1 MPKKRGANRCNESCE
16 ELAMIKPW
24 VFEFLPELGSP
35 TTEPEPR
42 DVARLFGRYFD
53 LWVRDEALGFEGIF
67 FSEHHF
73 GRSYSA
79 SPNLLIAALAGRTK
93 RLRLGVMGVVLPYY
107 HPARVVE
114 EIGMLD
120 HLTGGRLEI
129 GTAIGVPQ
137 ELRRLGITM
146 VEARERNDEIVAILD
161 AALANRVV
169 SHKGKYFSLADL
181 RLLPRPLQ
189 QPSPSRW
196 TTVVSAESARRAAR
210 RRIRISTG
218 FNATKTVK
226 GIFDAYREEAAAAG
240 FEATADC
247 FALRRRV
254 TVGPTGE
261 QARHYAQAVAERLKS
276 FVAEDE
282 RVSANVPDA
291 PAPTD
296 GFTLSDDEF
305 ITGTADEVAQDIIE
319 QCRAVGAGHFL
330 TVLNW
335 SAPVDEVVQAH
346 ELFGRVAIPLLRAA

>member
-1 MPKKRGANRCNESCE
+1 
-16 ELAMIKPW
+16 MIKPW
-24 VFEFLPELGSP
+24 VFEFLPELGGP
-35 TTEPEPR
+35 AIEPDPR
-42 DVARLFGRYFD
+42 DVSAHFARYLD

-73 GRSYSA
+73 GRSYSP
-79 SPNLLIAALAGRTK
+79 SPNLLIAALAQRTK
-93 RLRLGVMGVVLPYY
+93 KLRLGVMGIVLPYY

-137 ELRRLGITM
+137 ELRRLNMTM
-146 VEARERNDEIVAILD
+146 AEARERNEEIAAIID
-161 AALANRVV
+161 AALSNRVV
-169 SHKGKYFSLADL
+169 SHSGKYFSFSDL
-181 RLLPRPLQ
+181 RFLPRPLQ
-189 QPSPSRW
+189 HPHPRRW

-210 RRIRISTG
+210 GRINISTG
-218 FNATKTVK
+218 FNSTQTVK
-226 GIFDAYREEAAAAG
+226 GIFDAYRKEAHASG
-240 FEATADC
+240 FEATPEY

-254 TVGPTGE
+254 TVGPTAGL
-261 QARHYAQAVAERLKS
+261 ARHYAQSVSDRLKS

-282 RVSANVPDA
+282 RVTANVPDT
-291 PAPTD
+291 PALSG

-305 ITGTADEVAQDIIE
+305 ITGTADDVAQQILE
-319 QCRAVGAGHFL
+319 QCRIVGAGHFL

-346 ELFGRVAIPLLRAA
+346 ELFGREAIPLLRAGL

>member
-1 MPKKRGANRCNESCE
+1 
-16 ELAMIKPW
+16 MIKPW
-24 VFEFLPELGSP
+24 VFEFLPELGGPSV
-35 TTEPEPR
+35 EPDPR
-42 DVARLFGRYFD
+42 DVAALFARYLD

-79 SPNLLIAALAGRTK
+79 SPNLLIAAISSRTNK
-93 RLRLGVMGVVLPYY
+93 LRLGVMGVVLPYY

-137 ELRRLGITM
+137 ELARLNMTM
-146 VEARERNDEIVAILD
+146 AEARERNDEIVAVLD
-161 AALANRVV
+161 AALADRIT
-169 SHKGKYFSLADL
+169 SHRGKYFSFSDL

-189 QPSPSRW
+189 QPSPPRW

-210 RRIRISTG
+210 RRIKISTG
-218 FNATKTVK
+218 FNSVPVIKR
-226 GIFDAYREEAAAAG
+226 IFNAYREEAEAAG
-240 FEATADC
+240 YQAGPDC

-254 TVGPTGE
+254 TVAQTSGE
-261 QARHYAQAVAERLKS
+261 ATRYAQAVAERLKS

-282 RVSANVPDA
+282 RLNANVPDA
-291 PAPTD
+291 PAPTS

-305 ITGTADEVAQDIIE
+305 ITGTPKEAARNIIE

-330 TVLNW
+330 AVLNW

-346 ELFGRVAIPLLRAA
+346 DLFGREAIPLLRAA

>member
-1 MPKKRGANRCNESCE
+1 
-16 ELAMIKPW
+16 MIKPW
-24 VFEFLPELGSP
+24 VFEFLPELGGPSL
-35 TTEPEPR
+35 EPDPR
-42 DVARLFGRYFD
+42 DVARLYARYLD
-53 LWVRDEALGFEGIF
+53 LWVLDEALGFEGIF

-73 GRSYSA
+73 GRSYSP
-79 SPNLLIAALAGRTK
+79 SPNLLIAALASRTK
-93 RLRLGVMGVVLPYY
+93 TLRLGVMGIVLPYY
-107 HPARVVE
+107 HPTRVVK

-137 ELRRLGITM
+137 ELRRFNMTM
-146 VEARERNDEIVAILD
+146 TEARERNEEIVAVLD
-161 AALANRVV
+161 AAMTSRIV
-169 SHKGKYFSLADL
+169 SHHGKYFSFTDL
-181 RLLPRPLQ
+181 RVLPRTLQ
-189 QPSPSRW
+189 QPSPPRW

-210 RRIRISTG
+210 GRIRISTG
-218 FNATKTVK
+218 FNSTKTVK
-226 GIFDAYREEAAAAG
+226 GIFDAYREEAEAAG
-240 FEATADC
+240 FEATPEY

-254 TVGPTGE
+254 TVGSTGE
-261 QARHYAQAVAERLKS
+261 QARRYAQAVAERLKS

-291 PAPTD
+291 PAPTG

-319 QCRAVGAGHFL
+319 QCRAVCAGHFL

>member
-1 MPKKRGANRCNESCE
+1 
-16 ELAMIKPW
+16 MIKPW
-24 VFEFLPELGSP
+24 LFEFLPELGGP
-35 TTEPEPR
+35 NVEPDAH
-42 DVARLFGRYFD
+42 DVASLFARYLD
-53 LWVRDEALGFEGIF
+53 LWVCDEALGFEGIF

-79 SPNLLIAALAGRTK
+79 SPNLLIAALASRTK
-93 RLRLGVMGVVLPYY
+93 KLRLGVMGVVLPYY

-137 ELRRLGITM
+137 ELIRLNMTM
-146 VEARERNDEIVAILD
+146 AEACERNDEIVSVLD

-169 SHKGKYFSLADL
+169 SHRGKYFSFSEL

-189 QPSPSRW
+189 QPSPPRW

-210 RRIRISTG
+210 RRIKISTG
-218 FNATKTVK
+218 FNSTHVIKR
-226 GIFDAYREEAAAAG
+226 IFDAYREEAAATS
-240 FEATADC
+240 FDVSPEY

-254 TVGPTGE
+254 TVAPTYE
-261 QARHYAQAVAERLKS
+261 QAHVHAKAVANRLKA

-282 RVSANVPDA
+282 RLNANVPDA
-291 PAPTD
+291 PAPSG
-296 GFTLSDDEF
+296 GFTLSEEEF
-305 ITGTADEVAQDIIE
+305 VSGTAKEVAQTIIE

-330 TVLNW
+330 AVLNW
-335 SAPVDEVVQAH
+335 SAPIDEIAQAH
-346 ELFGRVAIPLLRAA
+346 ALFGSEAIPLLRAA

>member
-1 MPKKRGANRCNESCE
+1 
-16 ELAMIKPW
+16 MIKPW
-24 VFEFLPELGSP
+24 VFEFLPELGGP
-35 TTEPEPR
+35 NVEPHPR
-42 DVARLFGRYFD
+42 DVAALFARYLD

-73 GRSYSA
+73 GRSYSP
-79 SPNLLIAALAGRTK
+79 SPNLLIAALASRTK
-93 RLRLGVMGVVLPYY
+93 TLRLGVMGVVLPYY

-137 ELRRLGITM
+137 ELARLNMTM
-146 VEARERNDEIVAILD
+146 AEARERNDEIVAVID
-161 AALANRVV
+161 TALANRVV
-169 SHKGKYFSLADL
+169 AHRGKYFAFSDL

-189 QPSPSRW
+189 QPHPPRW

-210 RRIRISTG
+210 RRIKISTG
-218 FNATKTVK
+218 FNSTQVITR
-226 GIFDAYREEAAAAG
+226 IFDAYREEADAAG
-240 FEATADC
+240 YQAGPDS

-254 TVGPTGE
+254 TVAPTSD
-261 QARHYAQAVAERLKS
+261 QAHRYAQAVADRLKS
-276 FVAEDE
+276 FVAEDN
-282 RVSANVPDA
+282 RLSANVPDA
-291 PAPTD
+291 PAPSG

-305 ITGTADEVAQDIIE
+305 ITGTPKDVAQTIID

-346 ELFGRVAIPLLRAA
+346 ELFGREAIPLLRAA